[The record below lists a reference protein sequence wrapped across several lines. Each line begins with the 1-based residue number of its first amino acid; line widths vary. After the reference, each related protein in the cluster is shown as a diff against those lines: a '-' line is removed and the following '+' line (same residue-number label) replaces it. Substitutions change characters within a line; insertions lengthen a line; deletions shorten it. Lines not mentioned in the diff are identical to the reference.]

1 MPWPRTT
8 FGMHHVIAMEETEI
22 LQWIAGL
29 LFAIIG
35 FVIRGI
41 FHRIDLA
48 ERRVNRLEVAMAKAS
63 SENEQ
68 LFHRLDGIEAKL
80 DRILEKGFDDRR

>member
-1 MPWPRTT
+1 MYN
-8 FGMHHVIAMEETEI
+8 VIVMEDTQI
-22 LQWIAGL
+22 LQWIAGI
-29 LFAIIG
+29 LFAVIA

-41 FHRIDLA
+41 FHRIDVA

>member
-1 MPWPRTT
+1 MN
-8 FGMHHVIAMEETEI
+8 AYSEI
-22 LQWIAGL
+22 LNWVAGI

-41 FHRIDLA
+41 FYRIDMA
-48 ERRVNRLEVAMAKAS
+48 EQRVNRLEVAMAKAT
-63 SENEQ
+63 SENET

-80 DRILEKGFDDRR
+80 DRLLEKGFK